1 VATNCFGKESFMLP
15 MGRLDVDTW
24 ALSFFLV
31 GWRPKGILFFFPTE
45 FSHVSPN
52 SLCVPQVPIDPP
64 KFPMGSPWHSLS
76 SHSHSLRFVLKQLRL
91 SHMLWAKVNVHGD
104 NHIYRSPKKRKL

>member
-1 VATNCFGKESFMLP
+1 MGTNCFGKESFMLP

-31 GWRPKGILFFFPTE
+31 GWGPRGILFFFPTE

-64 KFPMGSPWHSLS
+64 SSLWDP
-76 SHSHSLRFVLKQLRL
+76 HGIPLVPKVVL
-91 SHMLWAKVNVHGD
+91 
-104 NHIYRSPKKRKL
+104 